1 MTVLYLSHLLIV
13 CASPLLL
20 CVQLTC
26 SAFTLSTEADIML
39 SVLTTLALLIV
50 LSTTLSSIEPDIM
63 SLASTTLVKVLSLS
77 TTVSSA
83 TVGLPLFD
91 DISAVT
97 MSLSLLCILVVV
109 ATLISPSITSLVLNG
124 IEGALL
130 LSDFLRKMYPQGHIF
145 LLICTALFPQLGQSL

>member
-26 SAFTLSTEADIML
+26 SVVTLSTEADIML
-39 SVLTTLALLIV
+39 SALTTPALLIV

-97 MSLSLLCILVVV
+97 MSLSLLCILMVV
-109 ATLISPSITSLVLNG
+109 ATLISLVLNG

-145 LLICTALFPQLGQSL
+145 LLTCTALFPQLGQSL